1 MTRSRAACLIVL
13 SLTLVLPALRAAEE
27 PRRDPALGRLRP
39 QDREAL
45 AESIPRRE
53 LELALRQREEVLAEV
68 EQRLAQMR
76 VSASAEELTDLLMQS
91 AHLEIALDK
100 CSLSRSGAAGAD
112 PCRALQVDL
121 AGAERSFRQKTG
133 LSMNE
138 FRNGRKETPAP
149 ASRIGRPR
157 LSKSQ
162 ACTCT
167 FTLYSMNRWMN
178 RWWGLECGGH
188 ASHGVCSNNVD
199 WSWPHTPG
207 TGAMTGDID
216 LYFGGGAYHQH
227 RSCPDD
233 HQTCFRGPSQQ
244 EFGEWGNVCSCDTV
258 HSQYSNPYGDWY
270 GGDLTDSPAIDQ
282 MSTPWVTVGG
292 SCNGAYVVVKEYIQ
306 EHDPGCCDDP
316 MGDLWF
322 AVQVADGGG
331 ISEGQASLQNCNGGS
346 QSGVYPYCGTFGAT
360 LRVAYIC
367 QTSGVPDPPC
377 DNSGEPSCWDSGGTW
392 DPGSCSCTYPCH
404 HDGNCAEWD
413 DVNCVCLRA

>member
-1 MTRSRAACLIVL
+1 MKRAHAAALTLL
-13 SLTLVLPALRAAEE
+13 SLALFSSRPGLAEE
-27 PRRDPALGRLRP
+27 VPRGPAADRLRP

-53 LELALRQREEVLAEV
+53 VELALREREDVLVEVKE
-68 EQRLAQMR
+68 RLAALGVR
-76 VSASAEELTDLLMQS
+76 ASAEELTDLLGQS
-91 AHLEIALDK
+91 ARLELALDK
-100 CSLSRSGAAGAD
+100 CSLGDPGAGD
-112 PCRALQVDL
+112 YRALQADL
-121 AGAERSFRQKTG
+121 ADAERSFRQKTG
-133 LSMNE
+133 LSMSE
-138 FRNGRKETPAP
+138 FRSGRREVKAP

-162 ACTCT
+162 SCTCT

-178 RWWGLECGGH
+178 RWWGLECNNH

-199 WSWPHTPG
+199 SAHTPG

-233 HQTCFRGPSQQ
+233 HQTCFRGPSNQ
-244 EFGEWGNVCSCDTV
+244 EFGEWGNVCSCDTW
-258 HSQYSNPYGDWY
+258 HSQYTNPYGDWY
-270 GGDLTDSPAIDQ
+270 GGDLTDSPAINQ

-292 SCNGAYVVVKEYIQ
+292 SCNGAYVVVKEYEQ
-306 EHDPGCCDDP
+306 EHDPWCCDDP

-322 AVQVADGGG
+322 AVQVADGSG
-331 ISEGQASLQNCNGGS
+331 ISDGQASLQNCNGGS

-367 QTSGVPDPPC
+367 YTTGTPDPPC
-377 DNSGEPSCWDSGGTW
+377 DQSGEQSCWDSGGSWNSSNCTCTW
-392 DPGSCSCTYPCH
+392 PCI
-404 HDGNCAEWD
+404 HDGSCAEWD
-413 DVNCVCLRA
+413 DVNCVCLRV